1 MPARPQI
8 PMTALL
14 PAQTSREA
22 ENPRS
27 WATAVRPKPSAAPL
41 TIPASSASPE
51 LKAMV
56 FWVVDQ
62 CLMAREPRTH
72 TPPHVDLRVR
82 RRPAKSVSTY
92 VRRVAPSS
100 RHGKR

>member
-1 MPARPQI
+1 MPMA
-8 PMTALL
+8 ALVS
-14 PAQTSREA
+14 AQTSKEA

-27 WATAVRPKPSAAPL
+27 WGMAVRPSPSAAPL

-62 CLMAREPRTH
+62 CLMARAPRMR
-72 TPPHVDLRVR
+72 TPPHVDRRVG

-92 VRRVAPSS
+92 VRRAAPSS
-100 RHGKR
+100 CHGKW